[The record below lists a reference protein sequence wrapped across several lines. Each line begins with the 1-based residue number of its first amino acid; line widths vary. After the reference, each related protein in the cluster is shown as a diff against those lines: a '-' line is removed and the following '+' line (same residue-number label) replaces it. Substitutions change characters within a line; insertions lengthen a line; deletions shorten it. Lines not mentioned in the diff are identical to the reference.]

1 MAIEMNNL
9 FNKPGNL
16 TTAAQATEERK
27 KADFWLNIGY
37 QVETEKDGET
47 VQRFISLP
55 TGIPL
60 DTQEHLPIR
69 GNNQDFKNMRS
80 AQNELLDMLKEA
92 AAAMQPGEAQIVNLQ
107 IELRRVNGEQ
117 AATPSESNPFS
128 LKSKLVG

>member
-1 MAIEMNNL
+1 MAIEMNKL
-9 FNKPGNL
+9 FARPGNL
-16 TTAAQATEERK
+16 ETSAADAGERK

-37 QVETEKDGET
+37 QVESERDGET
-47 VQRFISLP
+47 IQRFISLP

-69 GNNQDFKNMRS
+69 GNNVDFKNMRS
-80 AQNELLDMLKEA
+80 AQNELLDALKDA
-92 AAAMQPGEAQIVNLQ
+92 AAALQPGEAQIVNLQ

-128 LKSKLVG
+128 MKNKLVG